1 MQANP
6 EGAVQGENRELF
18 YMRGDEYS
26 LREISFQRE
35 QVGLPGVWAAPHSH
49 GRAIFGSPQ
58 TVMPQEGGIFTML
71 VMEEHE
77 LYYINEYIP
86 GGEVMVN
93 FSSIWEPASLGQ
105 RISIF
110 SLYIP

>member
-1 MQANP
+1 MK
-6 EGAVQGENRELF
+6 
-18 YMRGDEYS
+18 GDEYS

-35 QVGLPGVWAAPHSH
+35 QVGLPIVWVVPHSH

-58 TVMPQEGGIFTML
+58 SVMPQEGGIFTML

-77 LYYINEYIP
+77 FYYINEYIP

-93 FSSIWEPASLGQ
+93 FSSILEPASLDQSVIHILPLHPMSKAYSKCIECKQASG
-105 RISIF
+105 RK
-110 SLYIP
+110 